1 MKPSKGYYS
10 LIQYCP
16 DLGRLE
22 AVNVGVLLFCPERAF
37 LKARTV
43 RKNDRIKR
51 FFGSQG
57 HDWRRINAF
66 KRGIEDRLERESREI
81 RTLEDLE
88 HFIALRANLL
98 QITPPRPMRV
108 TDPARDLDDLFREII
123 GEPVQ
128 RTSAKSLKTYV
139 GEEVRKANLDSFVR
153 RDVAVTVPV
162 FEREV
167 QIPFGYQNARF
178 NLINPVPFE
187 AADPEQSVRNACKYA
202 VEGRSLYDHADPEL
216 GQLQLVVV
224 GKFRTD
230 DHDSPTRVRRIFDDY
245 AVKLYRTEELPMLF
259 EVIRKTGKEIH
270 GGHPS

>member
-22 AVNVGVLLFCPERAF
+22 AANVGVLLFCPERGF

-43 RKNDRIKR
+43 RKNARIKR
-51 FFGSQG
+51 FFGSEG
-57 HDWRRINAF
+57 HDSKRINAF
-66 KRGIEDRLERESREI
+66 KKGIEDRIERESGEI
-81 RTLEDLE
+81 RTIEDLE

-98 QITPPRPMRV
+98 QITPPRPMKV
-108 TDPARDLDDLFREII
+108 TDPAKDLDDLFREII
-123 GEPVQ
+123 GEPAR
-128 RTSAKSLKTYV
+128 RTSTTSLQRYV
-139 GEEVRKANLDSFVR
+139 GDEIRKANLDSFVR
-153 RDVAVTVPV
+153 RDVPVTVPV

-187 AADPEQSVRNACKYA
+187 AVDPEQSVGNACKYA
-202 VEGRSLYDHADPEL
+202 VEGRSLYEHPDPEL
-216 GQLQLVVV
+216 GDLRLVVV
-224 GKFRTD
+224 GKFRPD
-230 DHDSPTRVRRIFDDY
+230 DHSSPGRVNRVLNDHG
-245 AVKLYRTEELPMLF
+245 VKLYRMEELPMLLDM
-259 EVIRKTGKEIH
+259 IRQTGKEIH